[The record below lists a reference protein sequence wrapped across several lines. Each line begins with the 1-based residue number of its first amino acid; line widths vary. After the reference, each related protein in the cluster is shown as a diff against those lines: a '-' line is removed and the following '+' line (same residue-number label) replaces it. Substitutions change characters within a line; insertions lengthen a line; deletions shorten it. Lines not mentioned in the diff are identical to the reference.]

1 MSIRKDLAAAIRNH
15 DELPPKWDVRDFS
28 GPLGNIQAPVVI
40 VRQMGVQRT
49 PGAPRLYRDT
59 DFDIALIEPGLD
71 PERIE
76 DALDNDLELLLD
88 IIEDLDYPG
97 LVLKEST
104 RAIFD
109 AEFHGYDTVV
119 TVTNEKEQS

>member
-1 MSIRKDLAAAIRNH
+1 MSIRKDLAAAIKAH
-15 DELPPKWDVRDFS
+15 PDCPKKWSVRAFS
-28 GPLGNIQAPVVI
+28 GPLGNPQSPIVI
-40 VRQMGVQRT
+40 VRQKSVQRT
-49 PGAPRLYRDT
+49 PQAPRLYRDT